1 MKRLLLL
8 LLLALSF
15 LSTGCSTIAAGG
27 AEITGLSLL
36 NDRRTRDAILVDEAI
51 ETNASAKLNAY
62 YDLRDKCHFNITAYN
77 GAVLVTGEA
86 PKEEYRDRIIDIVR
100 VMPNVKM
107 VHNKLTIANTSPF
120 NFRAND
126 ALITGRVKTAL
137 TQIPEFDAS
146 WVKVITEQRTVYL
159 MGRGHRNEGAA
170 AVDAARR
177 HKFVWSKF
185 AFTRRVHGRACH
197 A

>member
-1 MKRLLLL
+1 MNKLLLM

-15 LSTGCSTIAAGG
+15 LSAGCSTIAAGG

-36 NDRRTRDAILVDEAI
+36 NDRRTRDAILADEAI
-51 ETNASAKLNAY
+51 EDNAATRLNAY

-77 GAVLVTGEA
+77 GAVLVTGET

-100 VMPNVKM
+100 VIPNVKL
-107 VHNKLTIANTSPF
+107 VHNKLAIANPSPL

-126 ALITGRVKTAL
+126 TLITGKVKTAL
-137 TQIPEFDAS
+137 TEIPEFDAS
-146 WVKVITEQRTVYL
+146 WVKVVTEQRTVYL
-159 MGRGHRNEGAA
+159 MGLVHRNEGAA

-177 HKFVWSKF
+177 QPDIKQIITVFEYLD
-185 AFTRRVHGRACH
+185 
-197 A
+197 